1 MFKLILIAWFHE
13 VLDKFLDILL
23 CNCNKQ
29 LEIWNVLEEG
39 EGGGEGNLFWRSS
52 LMQITKLGKSVVI
65 IHFIIVVIFEI
76 GHELER

>member
-39 EGGGEGNLFWRSS
+39 EGGGG
-52 LMQITKLGKSVVI
+52 GK
-65 IHFIIVVIFEI
+65 FILTLIVDANYKV
-76 GHELER
+76 R